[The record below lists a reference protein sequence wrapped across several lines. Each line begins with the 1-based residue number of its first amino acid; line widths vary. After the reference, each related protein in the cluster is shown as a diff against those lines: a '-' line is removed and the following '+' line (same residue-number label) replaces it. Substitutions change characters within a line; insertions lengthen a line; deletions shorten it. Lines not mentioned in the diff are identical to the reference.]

1 MASIG
6 KSQSPCFV
14 KGDEMMK
21 TLLRSQELSCP
32 SCVAKI
38 EKALLGVDGVTAAT
52 VHFNTGRIEIEHD
65 PAAAPTAQLIQAV
78 RKVGYE
84 AAAAPF

>member
-1 MASIG
+1 
-6 KSQSPCFV
+6 
-14 KGDEMMK
+14 MK

-38 EKALLGVDGVTAAT
+38 EKALETMDGVDNAT

-65 PAAAPTAQLIQAV
+65 PEVVGADELVQSVAD
-78 RKVGYE
+78 VGYRANV
-84 AAAAPF
+84 AAF